1 MTAGQ
6 SVDSPNFAFADD
18 VLDESGINALIAL
31 CNTTGAEGMVA
42 KGMVAHKFRR
52 SNIAWV
58 PRSPEYEGLYDHIW
72 NLALAFN
79 SRYFGFEL
87 TGFDS
92 QMQVARYDAAR
103 EGGYDWH
110 IDFGPGAQSRKLSLS
125 VQLSKPDA
133 YEGGDLEFDVGLGP
147 KSAGRACGL
156 AIAFPSFIRHRV
168 TPVTRG
174 VRCSLVAW
182 LSGPRFR

>member
-6 SVDSPNFAFADD
+6 LPDFPSFVFADN
-18 VLDESGINALIAL
+18 VLDGLGVSKLIAH
-31 CNTTGAEGMVA
+31 CDATGAEGMVA
-42 KGMVAHKFRR
+42 ERAVMHTVRR
-52 SNIAWV
+52 SNVAWV
-58 PRSPEYEGLYDHIW
+58 PQSPDYQGFYEHIW
-72 NLALAFN
+72 NVAQTIN

-87 TGFDS
+87 TGFHS
-92 QMQVARYDAAR
+92 EMQVARYDAAR

-125 VQLSKPDA
+125 VQLSQPDA
-133 YEGGDLEFDVGLGP
+133 YDGGDLEFDVGLSP

-174 VRCSLVAW
+174 VRYSLVAW
-182 LSGPRFR
+182 LGGPRFR

>member
-6 SVDSPNFAFADD
+6 ATDFPNFAFADD
-18 VLDESGINALIAL
+18 VLDVSGISALIAL
-31 CNTTGAEGMVA
+31 CDAKGAEGMVA
-42 KGMVAHKFRR
+42 GGEVAPKFRR
-52 SNIAWV
+52 SNIAWI
-58 PRSPEYEGLYDHIW
+58 PRSGDYEGLYDHIW
-72 NLALAFN
+72 NIAQAFN
-79 SRYFGFEL
+79 SRLFGFEL

-92 QMQVARYDAAR
+92 EMQVARYDAAR

-110 IDFGPGAQSRKLSLS
+110 IDFGPGFQGRKLSLS

-147 KSAGRACGL
+147 KSAGRECGL

-174 VRCSLVAW
+174 TRYSLVAW
-182 LSGPRFR
+182 LCGPRFR

>member
-6 SVDSPNFAFADD
+6 PTDFPNFAFADD
-18 VLDESGINALIAL
+18 VLDGSGIDALIAL
-31 CNTTGAEGMVA
+31 CDATGAEGMVA
-42 KGMVAHKFRR
+42 EGVVASRFRR
-52 SNIAWV
+52 SNVAWV
-58 PRSPEYEGLYDHIW
+58 PRSPEYQGLYDHIW
-72 NLALAFN
+72 NLAQAFN
-79 SRYFGFEL
+79 SRYYGFEL

-92 QMQVARYDAAR
+92 QMQVARYDATR

-174 VRCSLVAW
+174 VRYSLVAW